1 MWRLVVE
8 MGFAY
13 GALDEAAAVHRW
25 GDREVDTD
33 AVEVV
38 GVFKRPALGS
48 LAALFIRYDRTDQ
61 IGKGSGLDR
70 SEIALFAYR
79 LNCIGS
85 FTCRP
90 PHWTPDQSLS
100 GSSGRL

>member
-8 MGFAY
+8 MGFAD

-38 GVFKRPALGS
+38 GVFKRPAL
-48 LAALFIRYDRTDQ
+48 
-61 IGKGSGLDR
+61 
-70 SEIALFAYR
+70 
-79 LNCIGS
+79 
-85 FTCRP
+85 
-90 PHWTPDQSLS
+90 
-100 GSSGRL
+100 